1 MKKAISGHKSEQNQ
15 NNNLADE
22 ISFGEPSF
30 SSPDDSETF
39 TPARIR
45 RFAESVLSAE
55 AWFRSA
61 DELIAAMDLLEP
73 HVERFW
79 EHVRSLGLVVDQTS
93 DAPSKYQASDVPRKQ
108 QKSDV
113 PSKHDLINQHMM
125 LAGFAIENLCKGY
138 LAGRLGHQEREKV
151 RAGVLP
157 KSLTGHDI
165 LKLVEQTGMPHSK
178 HFHLNTLCDTEKF
191 LLKRITE
198 AVLWR
203 GRYPSAASHK
213 GSRPFARTGSDIG
226 RIKRLLQKVRR
237 HVRGKDS

>member
-1 MKKAISGHKSEQNQ
+1 M
-15 NNNLADE
+15 ADE

-39 TPARIR
+39 TPERIR
-45 RFAESVLSAE
+45 RFSQAVLSVE

-79 EHVRSLGLVVDQTS
+79 DDVRSVFLAVDNTS
-93 DAPSKYQASDVPRKQ
+93 DAPSEHQTSDVSPKHE
-108 QKSDV
+108 KTDV
-113 PSKHDLINQHMM
+113 PSKYSLIDQHMM

-138 LAGRLGHQEREKV
+138 LAGRLSHQEREKV

-157 KSLTGHDI
+157 KSLKSHDI

-178 HFHLNTLCDTEKF
+178 HFRLNTLCDTEKF
-191 LLKRITE
+191 LLERITDT
-198 AVLWR
+198 VVWR
-203 GRYPSAASHK
+203 GRYPSATSHK
-213 GSRPFARTGSDIG
+213 RIRPFAQMGSDI
-226 RIKRLLQKVRR
+226 RHIKTLLQKVRR
-237 HVRGKDS
+237 HVRAKDS